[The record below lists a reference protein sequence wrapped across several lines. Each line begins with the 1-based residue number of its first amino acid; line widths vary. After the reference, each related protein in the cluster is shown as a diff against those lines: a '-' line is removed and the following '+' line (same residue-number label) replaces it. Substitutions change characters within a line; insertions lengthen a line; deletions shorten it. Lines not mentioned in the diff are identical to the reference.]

1 MREGA
6 LRKNA
11 TRAVMYI
18 FLIAVSL
25 ISVFP
30 LYWSFI
36 SAFNNTQQILG
47 GWLLPSTHLLENLQ
61 HLFEQHNVVRAL
73 KNSFATTLLQTFAA
87 LAVSS
92 IAGYGFE
99 IYHDKAKDTV
109 MAILMLAMMVPFVAV
124 LVPLFQMFTKA
135 KLINSWT
142 GFILPSIATPFLI
155 MYFRNSARS
164 FPRDTLEA
172 ARIDGLNEFQIFI
185 RMFIP
190 MMKPTY
196 ASAATI
202 TFMGAWNAY
211 LWPKVVMQT
220 NEAIT
225 TPMLVA
231 NTMGGYVIDYG
242 VVMAA
247 VTICSLPTVIIFF
260 CLRRRV
266 QGTCYVRVVCG
277 VDCHTHGEQIVGAEV
292 YRDKYAVSP
301 TSYKQANEARQ
312 CGNPYKHE
320 HPKSPND
327 SRGIVFRVVFA
338 CELDRA
344 FVAFEENR
352 GV

>member
-1 MREGA
+1 MTKGKKILA
-6 LRKNA
+6 H
-11 TRAVMYI
+11 AVLI
-18 FLIAVSL
+18 LASFL
-25 ISVFP
+25 SVFP
-30 LYWSFI
+30 LYYMLCG
-36 SAFNNTQQILG
+36 ATNTSID
-47 GWLLPSTHLLENLQ
+47 
-61 HLFEQHNVVRAL
+61 VVRGKLIPGTYLVENFKSLVANQNL
-73 KNSFATTLLQTFAA
+73 GLAMANSFRNAILMTLITLL
-87 LAVSS
+87 VCS

-225 TPMLVA
+225 MPMLVA

-260 CLRRRV
+260 CLQKSFTNAV
-266 QGTCYVRVVCG
+266 A
-277 VDCHTHGEQIVGAEV
+277 GAV
-292 YRDKYAVSP
+292 K
-301 TSYKQANEARQ
+301 
-312 CGNPYKHE
+312 
-320 HPKSPND
+320 
-327 SRGIVFRVVFA
+327 
-338 CELDRA
+338 
-344 FVAFEENR
+344 
-352 GV
+352 

>member
-1 MREGA
+1 MRREGA
-6 LRKNA
+6 VRKNA
-11 TRAVMYI
+11 SRAVMYI
-18 FLIAVSL
+18 FLIAASL

-47 GWLLPSTHLLENLQ
+47 GWMLPSTHLFENLQ
-61 HLFEQHNVVRAL
+61 HLFEQHNVMRAL
-73 KNSFATTLLQTFAA
+73 KNSFATTILQTVLA

-135 KLINSWT
+135 KLINSWA
-142 GFILPSIATPFLI
+142 GFIMPSIATPFLI

-185 RMFIP
+185 RML
-190 MMKPTY
+190 KPTY

-202 TFMGAWNAY
+202 TFMNAWNAY
-211 LWPKVVMQT
+211 LWPKVIMQT

-225 TPMLVA
+225 MPMLVA

-260 CLRRRV
+260 CLQKSFTNAV
-266 QGTCYVRVVCG
+266 A
-277 VDCHTHGEQIVGAEV
+277 GAV
-292 YRDKYAVSP
+292 K
-301 TSYKQANEARQ
+301 
-312 CGNPYKHE
+312 
-320 HPKSPND
+320 
-327 SRGIVFRVVFA
+327 
-338 CELDRA
+338 
-344 FVAFEENR
+344 
-352 GV
+352 

>member
-18 FLIAVSL
+18 FLIAASL

-73 KNSFATTLLQTFAA
+73 KNSFATTLLQTFVA

-92 IAGYGFE
+92 
-99 IYHDKAKDTV
+99 
-109 MAILMLAMMVPFVAV
+109 MLAMMVPFVAV

-135 KLINSWT
+135 KLLNSWT

-225 TPMLVA
+225 MPMLVA

-260 CLRRRV
+260 CLQKSFTNAV
-266 QGTCYVRVVCG
+266 A
-277 VDCHTHGEQIVGAEV
+277 GAV
-292 YRDKYAVSP
+292 K
-301 TSYKQANEARQ
+301 
-312 CGNPYKHE
+312 
-320 HPKSPND
+320 
-327 SRGIVFRVVFA
+327 
-338 CELDRA
+338 
-344 FVAFEENR
+344 
-352 GV
+352 